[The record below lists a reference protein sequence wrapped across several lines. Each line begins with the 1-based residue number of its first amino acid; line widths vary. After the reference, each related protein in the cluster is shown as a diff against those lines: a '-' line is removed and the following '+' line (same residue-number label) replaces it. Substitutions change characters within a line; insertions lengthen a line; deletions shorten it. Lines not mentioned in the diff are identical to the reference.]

1 MPTPL
6 YDALRAYEAKSRA
19 RFHMP
24 GHSGNYLPAPELQ
37 PLAPLDVTELPGTG
51 NLYEAG
57 EPFDQAQALWARA
70 AGFEGCQFLTGG
82 STMGLHTG
90 LALLAPPGSAVLV
103 DRGCHRA
110 VFHAMALLDLRPV
123 YLERPWLSGEN
134 LVGPFSKQQVA
145 EALEQHPEIKTVCIT
160 SPTYSGVL
168 SDIPAIAGEIHAR
181 GGRLLV
187 DGAHG
192 AHLPFLGV
200 DAFGGADCVVVSAHK
215 TLPALGQT
223 ALLLTR
229 GLEADRVRRM
239 AAVYGTSSPSYPMM
253 ASLDLAR
260 DWLEGEGREAYGRT
274 ARQVEK
280 LRRRFPSLR
289 PGPNLPLDPCRFT
302 LKVKDGPAFARALEE
317 REIFPEMEDG
327 GHVVFICT
335 ACHREE
341 DFLRLEQAL
350 EELKDGLG
358 DCPPLPAPPLPEPA
372 CTPRQAL
379 FASTET
385 LPLEGC
391 QGRVA
396 AGPLAPYPP
405 GVPVVAPGEVIGKK
419 ELSYLARIGYNN
431 PRVAVLKGGSL
442 PSGGGT

>member
-6 YDALRAYEAKSRA
+6 YDALKAYAFKANS

-24 GHSGNYLPAPELQ
+24 GHSGNFLPAPELQ
-37 PLAPLDVTELPGTG
+37 PLAPLDVTEVPGTG

-57 EPFDQAQALWARA
+57 EPFDSAQALWAQA
-70 AGFEGCQFLTGG
+70 AGFDHCQFLTGG

-90 LALLAPPGSAVLV
+90 LALLAQPGSTVLV
-103 DRGCHRA
+103 DRGCHRS
-110 VFHAMALLDLRPV
+110 VFHAMALLDLHPV

-134 LVGPFSKQQVA
+134 LTGPFTSEQVTNT
-145 EALEQHPEIKTVCIT
+145 LKRHPEIKTVCIT

-168 SDIPAIAGEIHAR
+168 SNIPAIAREIHVH

-200 DAFGGADCVVVSAHK
+200 GAFGEADCVVVSAHK
-215 TLPALGQT
+215 TLPAMGQT
-223 ALLLTR
+223 ALLFTR
-229 GLEADRVRRM
+229 GLDPDRVRRM

-260 DWLEGEGREAYGRT
+260 DWLEGEGRAACLRT
-274 ARQVEK
+274 AQRVARLREK
-280 LRRRFPSLR
+280 FPSLR
-289 PGPNLPLDPCRFT
+289 PGPGFALDPCRFT
-302 LKVKDGPAFARALEE
+302 LKVQDGPAFARALEE
-317 REIFPEMEDG
+317 RGIYPEMEDG

-341 DFLRLEQAL
+341 DFHRLEAAL

-358 DCPPLPAPPLPEPA
+358 DCQPLPAPPLPEQVRS
-372 CTPRQAL
+372 PREAL
-379 FASTET
+379 FAPTET
-385 LPLEGC
+385 LPLEAC
-391 QGRVA
+391 EGRIA
-396 AGPLAPYPP
+396 AAPLAPYPP
-405 GVPVVAPGEVIGKK
+405 GVPVVAPGERIGKK

-431 PRVAVLKGGSL
+431 SRVAVLKD
-442 PSGGGT
+442 

>member
-6 YDALRAYEAKSRA
+6 YDALKAYASKANA

-24 GHSGNYLPAPELQ
+24 GHSGNFLPAPELQ
-37 PLAPLDVTELPGTG
+37 PLAPLDVTEVPGTG

-57 EPFDQAQALWARA
+57 EPFDSAQALWAQA
-70 AGFEGCQFLTGG
+70 AGFDHCQFLTGG

-90 LALLAPPGSAVLV
+90 LALLAQPGSTVLV
-103 DRGCHRA
+103 DRGCHRS
-110 VFHAMALLDLRPV
+110 VFHAMALLDLHPV
-123 YLERPWLSGEN
+123 YLERPWRSGEN
-134 LVGPFSKQQVA
+134 LTGPFTPEQVA
-145 EALEQHPEIKTVCIT
+145 TALENHPEIKTVCIT

-168 SDIPAIAGEIHAR
+168 SDIPAIARKIHAH

-200 DAFGGADCVVVSAHK
+200 DAFGEADCVVVSAHK
-215 TLPALGQT
+215 TLPAMGQT
-223 ALLLTR
+223 ALLFTR
-229 GLEADRVRRM
+229 GLDPDRVWRM

-260 DWLEGEGREAYGRT
+260 DWLEGEGREAYLRT
-274 ARQVEK
+274 AQRVTQLREK
-280 LRRRFPSLR
+280 FPSLR
-289 PGPNLPLDPCRFT
+289 PGPGLALDPCRFT
-302 LKVKDGPAFARALEE
+302 LKVQDGPAFARALEE
-317 REIFPEMEDG
+317 RGIYPEMEDG

-341 DFLRLEQAL
+341 DFDRLQAAL

-358 DCPPLPAPPLPEPA
+358 DCSPLPAPPLPEQIR
-372 CTPRQAL
+372 TPREAL
-379 FASTET
+379 FAPTET
-385 LPLEGC
+385 LPLEAC
-391 QGRVA
+391 EGRIA
-396 AGPLAPYPP
+396 AAPLAPYPP
-405 GVPVVAPGEVIGKK
+405 GVPVVAPGERIGKK

-431 PRVAVLKGGSL
+431 SRVAVLKD
-442 PSGGGT
+442 

>member
-6 YDALRAYEAKSRA
+6 YDALKAYASKANS

-24 GHSGNYLPAPELQ
+24 GHSGNFLPAPELQ
-37 PLAPLDVTELPGTG
+37 PLAPLDVTEVPGTG

-57 EPFDQAQALWARA
+57 EPFDSAQALWAQA
-70 AGFEGCQFLTGG
+70 AGFDHCQFLTGG

-90 LALLAPPGSAVLV
+90 LALLAQPGSTVLV
-103 DRGCHRA
+103 DRGCHRS
-110 VFHAMALLDLRPV
+110 VFHAMALLDLHPV

-134 LVGPFSKQQVA
+134 LTGPFTSEQVA
-145 EALEQHPEIKTVCIT
+145 NTLKRHPEIKTVCIT

-168 SDIPAIAGEIHAR
+168 SNIPAIAREIHAH

-200 DAFGGADCVVVSAHK
+200 GAFGEADCVVVSAHK
-215 TLPALGQT
+215 TLPAMGQT
-223 ALLLTR
+223 ALLFTR
-229 GLEADRVRRM
+229 GLDPDRVRRM

-260 DWLEGEGREAYGRT
+260 DWLEGEGRAACLRT
-274 ARQVEK
+274 AQRVARLREK
-280 LRRRFPSLR
+280 FPSLR
-289 PGPNLPLDPCRFT
+289 PGPGFALDPCRFT
-302 LKVKDGPAFARALEE
+302 LKVQDGPAFARALEE
-317 REIFPEMEDG
+317 RGIYPEMEDG

-341 DFLRLEQAL
+341 DFDRLEEAL
-350 EELKDGLG
+350 EKLKDGLG
-358 DCPPLPAPPLPEPA
+358 DCPPLPAPPLPEQVR
-372 CTPRQAL
+372 TPREAL
-379 FASTET
+379 FAPTET
-385 LPLEGC
+385 LPLEAC
-391 QGRVA
+391 EGRIA
-396 AGPLAPYPP
+396 AASLAPYPP
-405 GVPVVAPGEVIGKK
+405 GVPVVAPGERIGKK

-431 PRVAVLKGGSL
+431 SRVAVLKD
-442 PSGGGT
+442 

>member
-6 YDALRAYEAKSRA
+6 YDALKVYVSKAHA

-24 GHSGNYLPAPELQ
+24 GHSGNFLPAPELQ
-37 PLAPLDVTELPGTG
+37 PLAPLDVTEVPGTG

-57 EPFDQAQALWARA
+57 EPFDSAQALWAQA
-70 AGFEGCQFLTGG
+70 AGFDHCQFLTGG

-90 LALLAPPGSAVLV
+90 LALLAQPGSTVLV
-103 DRGCHRA
+103 DRGCHRS
-110 VFHAMALLDLRPV
+110 VFHAMALLDLHPV
-123 YLERPWLSGEN
+123 YLERPWCSGEN
-134 LVGPFSKQQVA
+134 LTGPFTPEQVA
-145 EALEQHPEIKTVCIT
+145 NTLKNHPEIKTVCIT

-168 SDIPAIAGEIHAR
+168 SDIPAIAREIHAH

-200 DAFGGADCVVVSAHK
+200 DAFGEADCVVVSAHK
-215 TLPALGQT
+215 TLPAMGQT
-223 ALLLTR
+223 ALLFTR
-229 GLEADRVRRM
+229 GLDPDRVRRM

-260 DWLEGEGREAYGRT
+260 DWLEGEGRGAYLRT
-274 ARQVEK
+274 AQRVAQLREK
-280 LRRRFPSLR
+280 FPSLR
-289 PGPNLPLDPCRFT
+289 PGPGFALDPCRFT
-302 LKVKDGPAFARALEE
+302 LKVQDGPAFARALEE
-317 REIFPEMEDG
+317 RGIYPEMEDG

-341 DFLRLEQAL
+341 DFHRLEAAL

-358 DCPPLPAPPLPEPA
+358 DCQPLPAPPLPEQVR
-372 CTPRQAL
+372 TPREAL
-379 FASTET
+379 FAPTET
-385 LPLEGC
+385 LPLEAC
-391 QGRVA
+391 EGRIA
-396 AGPLAPYPP
+396 AAPLAPYPP
-405 GVPVVAPGEVIGKK
+405 GVPVVAPGERIGKK

-431 PRVAVLKGGSL
+431 SRVAVLKD
-442 PSGGGT
+442 